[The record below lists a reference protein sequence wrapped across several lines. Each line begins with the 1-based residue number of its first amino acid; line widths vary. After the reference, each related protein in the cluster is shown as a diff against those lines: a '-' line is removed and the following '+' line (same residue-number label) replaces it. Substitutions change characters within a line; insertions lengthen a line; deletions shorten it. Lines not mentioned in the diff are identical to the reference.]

1 MTQDQYNQAR
11 DSGYVGGQVV
21 DDDETGEFSD
31 DEAKPMTRFQKVAS
45 ALRGDKPDQD
55 SADSPD
61 AQDQAPSYQADADQV
76 GAGPVGTYSQDAT
89 GADPDR
95 AAAAGPGAQQ
105 DDYWDTQ
112 DARGNGQD
120 PAVSV
125 TSPDVPV
132 THSDADPLV
141 GQDADPLVGQDADP
155 LVGQGADPLGQA
167 GTVGQGTVDPRDPS
181 RTQPDIFDAG
191 APADAE
197 NTGAENTGAWTTGPG
212 NTAPGNTSV
221 PYGGSQDQVGAATL
235 PDVPV
240 TQAPN
245 GAAVT
250 EAPDGAGRHAAAE
263 LRPGEAAG
271 SLDNL
276 GDLAYGQLVPDAADF
291 TAQWQQIQFKFVDD
305 PRASVTEAADVV
317 AQVTAKLEAAI
328 QERQRAI
335 AERQQAI
342 QEQQR
347 SLRGRWGEDAQA
359 DTETLRETL
368 RMYKAFLD
376 QLIGPKA

>member
-132 THSDADPLV
+132 THSDADPL
-141 GQDADPLVGQDADP
+141 GGQDADP

-263 LRPGEAAG
+263 LRA
-271 SLDNL
+271 
-276 GDLAYGQLVPDAADF
+276 
-291 TAQWQQIQFKFVDD
+291 
-305 PRASVTEAADVV
+305 
-317 AQVTAKLEAAI
+317 
-328 QERQRAI
+328 
-335 AERQQAI
+335 
-342 QEQQR
+342 
-347 SLRGRWGEDAQA
+347 
-359 DTETLRETL
+359 
-368 RMYKAFLD
+368 
-376 QLIGPKA
+376 